1 MGWSA
6 TSPAGILPFA
16 EDEGGYRPCF
26 SIAGAWEGVAFRIE
40 FGSLWNLRRDL
51 HSQKRVTDQRLLRM
65 VGGLSTKG
73 HWNEQGS
80 GT

>member
-1 MGWSA
+1 M
-6 TSPAGILPFA
+6 
-16 EDEGGYRPCF
+16 
-26 SIAGAWEGVAFRIE
+26 AGAWEGVAFRIE